1 MGLARSRTVT
11 LTVALATLTSNI
23 LSSLLFAQLPDD
35 PYHLASNFG
44 LYLHFANI
52 LSVFGFI
59 GALRQH
65 ALSISFF
72 STYLLLD
79 TILCAVPRL
88 LLLSLLHPLS
98 TTFCTPSSV
107 PSYAT
112 PLIFTA
118 QTPPSPSPQKP
129 SISTSAFQ
137 QEPFD
142 TSITWKWTEED
153 CYRVVGLA
161 QLALAAGVVAACCLQ
176 GVGALCVRE
185 YARMLWRE
193 EDRVLGRQE
202 GGLILF
208 EDRETGD
215 EKC

>member
-35 PYHLASNFG
+35 PYHLASNFTV
-44 LYLHFANI
+44 YLHFANI

-65 ALSISFF
+65 ALSISLF

-79 TILCAVPRL
+79 TILSALPRL

-98 TTFCTPSSV
+98 TTFCTTPSST

-118 QTPPSPSPQKP
+118 QTPPSTSTT
-129 SISTSAFQ
+129 STSALQ

-142 TSITWKWTEED
+142 TNITWKWSEED

-176 GVGALCVRE
+176 GVGALWVRD

-193 EDRVLGRQE
+193 EDRGMGRQE
-202 GGLILF
+202 GGLIVF
-208 EDRETGD
+208 EDGQRGD

>member
-44 LYLHFANI
+44 VYLHFANI

-79 TILCAVPRL
+79 TILSAVPRL

-98 TTFCTPSSV
+98 STFCTPSST

-118 QTPPSPSPQKP
+118 QTPPSPST
-129 SISTSAFQ
+129 STTSTSSSAFQ

-176 GVGALCVRE
+176 GVGALWVRE

-193 EDRVLGRQE
+193 EDRGVGRQE
-202 GGLILF
+202 DGLIGF
-208 EDRETGD
+208 EDEERGD